1 MVSTREFRLAQAAA
15 QRVVMGEQTVDLG
28 RQRLEIGEIHHPDR
42 AAADLVL
49 VGRAD
54 AAPRGADLGAG
65 IRRRVLAQR
74 VELAV
79 QRQDQRGVVGNAKI
93 VGIDDDALGGQPVDF
108 ADQRMRVDHHAIAD
122 DGELARTDDARGQER
137 QLVADTVDDQRVAG
151 IVAALEADHHVG
163 AFRQP
168 VDNLA
173 FSLVTP
179 LRPDDNHVG
188 HENPLENG
196 LSLEARKTKPAHAYR
211 LGLAKSTLERRDRAF
226 LRDNLCTS
234 HQTGTAARRRESGC
248 AA

>member
-1 MVSTREFRLAQAAA
+1 
-15 QRVVMGEQTVDLG
+15 
-28 RQRLEIGEIHHPDR
+28 
-42 AAADLVL
+42 
-49 VGRAD
+49 
-54 AAPRGADLGAG
+54 
-65 IRRRVLAQR
+65 
-74 VELAV
+74 
-79 QRQDQRGVVGNAKI
+79 
-93 VGIDDDALGGQPVDF
+93 
-108 ADQRMRVDHHAIAD
+108 MRVDHHAIAD
-122 DGELARTDDARGQER
+122 DGELARTDDARGQQR

-151 IVAALEADHHVG
+151 IVAALEAHHHVG

-179 LRPDDNHVG
+179 LRPDDNYVG